1 MQNLLASKHANGDEK
16 IEKAQ
21 GAVEL
26 VRRVVTVGFA
36 DPFTAQ
42 ISEEL
47 TFKNSTDKSV
57 KNVEILKRRTEAESG
72 HNALYSNLRFYSA
85 DKNRLELLPGNTAS
99 AGMNLVLKVQIAKDE
114 QQTIY
119 MEYVHSLRRTN
130 AGLAEKMDPK
140 TIARRLLFTEPKY
153 DFPFKLGGWSTYVF
167 VQPAPRLLL
176 QLDRQESIMP
186 AKLMQIIAEP
196 PRRNALYIRFNR
208 FPTDPVEVKGLLEEY
223 WKSRGIIIELKESLV
238 RISNVERP
246 WYRIIA
252 KLSWIPLLNR
262 LPQALFHRYEKEV
275 ASVSRS
281 IVENRQVRTTIRQSI
296 PSGLRFWFYL
306 ILMVGVAAGIW
317 SPVVTVSASV
327 IGLLAVTR
335 SWLFYEEEMMKR
347 AGYLFLLSLAL
358 GFTNILGLLVYQ
370 NTPVGLLEILYG
382 RLIGLLH

>member
-1 MQNLLASKHANGDEK
+1 LASKHANGDEK